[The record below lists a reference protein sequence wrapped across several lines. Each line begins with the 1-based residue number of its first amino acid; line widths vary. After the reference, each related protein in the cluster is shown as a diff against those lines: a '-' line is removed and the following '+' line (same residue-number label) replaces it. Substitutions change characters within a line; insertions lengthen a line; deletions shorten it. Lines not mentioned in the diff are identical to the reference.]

1 VRLLAAAGEWELLA
15 RGWQGFLGRWRS
27 GFEGLWPTDHEALL
41 TAVRVGSVTG
51 RERLGPPVPP
61 VEALLPCRPAVN
73 VVVHRYSD
81 RMPAGAAVLAQRSDP
96 RAQKVA
102 DHVDG
107 PFEVVTPAALSERVP
122 SAVGRPPG
130 GAVAISRVDGMTAVT
145 RPVLVLVGPP
155 GAGKTTVGRV
165 LARRLAVPFTD
176 VDSVIVER
184 AGKPIAE
191 VFLDDGEEAFRALER
206 EVVAHALA
214 TVEGVLAL
222 GGGSVLAAET
232 RRLLRGHRV
241 VHLSV
246 GLADG
251 LRRTGMSTAR
261 PLLAGVNPRATF
273 RALLEA
279 RAPLYR
285 EVATVE
291 VDTSRR
297 SSGQVARSV
306 LAALGE
312 VPVADEQDAP
322 DEAVAAS
329 SPAGAADGDG
339 AVLLP
344 DPSMSR
350 PG

>member
-1 VRLLAAAGEWELLA
+1 
-15 RGWQGFLGRWRS
+15 
-27 GFEGLWPTDHEALL
+27 
-41 TAVRVGSVTG
+41 
-51 RERLGPPVPP
+51 
-61 VEALLPCRPAVN
+61 
-73 VVVHRYSD
+73 
-81 RMPAGAAVLAQRSDP
+81 
-96 RAQKVA
+96 
-102 DHVDG
+102 
-107 PFEVVTPAALSERVP
+107 
-122 SAVGRPPG
+122 
-130 GAVAISRVDGMTAVT
+130 MTAVT

-155 GAGKTTVGRV
+155 GSGKTTVGRV

-176 VDSVIVER
+176 VDAVIVER
-184 AGKPIAE
+184 AGKPIAD
-191 VFLDDGEEAFRALER
+191 VFLDDGEEAFRELER

-214 TVEGVLAL
+214 TVDGVLAL
-222 GGGSVLAAET
+222 GGGSVLAPET
-232 RRLLRGHRV
+232 RQLLRGHRV
-241 VHLSV
+241 VHLTV

-285 EVATVE
+285 EVASVE

-306 LAALGE
+306 LEALGE
-312 VPVADEQDAP
+312 VAVADDPDAP
-322 DEAVAAS
+322 DDA
-329 SPAGAADGDG
+329 PAPADGEN
-339 AVLLP
+339 AVPLP